1 MQILDLNEELQQ
13 LNEGKI
19 IDQSSELASYLDEI
33 YINVPSIFIM
43 LNRYQEAQDS
53 INKVELI
60 YLNNNMETTQA
71 KLKLIQA
78 SLELELN

>member
-13 LNEGKI
+13 INDGKI

-71 KLKLIQA
+71 KLKLI
-78 SLELELN
+78 

>member
-13 LNEGKI
+13 INEGKI

-71 KLKLIQA
+71 KLKLI
-78 SLELELN
+78 